1 MLSKSQAKAFFL
13 GFTVLFS
20 GVFLALTVDTI
31 RQVPARS
38 HEDQLTPEVVAG
50 KTLWDKNNCMGC
62 HTILGEGAY
71 YAPELTQVVARRG
84 APWMKVF
91 LKDPEAMFPGRR
103 KMIQYNFTDEQIDQL
118 VAFFT
123 WVGNIDTNGFPQ
135 KPDLGALVMSSA
147 SASTLSAASA
157 NVPPP
162 PEYFTQVC
170 QACHAVGGKGGA
182 IGPALDGVASRL
194 TADAMDQRLKDPASV
209 KADTKMPNLH
219 LTDENRAALVAWLT
233 QLR

>member
-1 MLSKSQAKAFFL
+1 MLSKSQARAFFL

-38 HEDQLTPEVVAG
+38 HEDQMSADVVAG
-50 KTLWDKNNCMGC
+50 KILFDKNNCMGC

-71 YAPELTQVVARRG
+71 YAPELTKVVDRRG
-84 APWMKVF
+84 AEWMKIF

-103 KMIQYNFTDEQIDQL
+103 KMIQYNFTDKEIDEL
-118 VAFFT
+118 IAFFT
-123 WVGNIDTNGFPQ
+123 WIGKIDTNGFPQ
-135 KPDLGALVMSSA
+135 KPDMASLVVAPAGAATTSSA
-147 SASTLSAASA
+147 G
-157 NVPPP
+157 PPP
-162 PEYFTQVC
+162 PLYFTQVC

-182 IGPALDGVASRL
+182 IGPALDGVGSRL
-194 TADAMDQRLKDPASV
+194 TAEAIDQRLKDPASV
-209 KADTKMPNLH
+209 QADSKMPNLN